1 MNWQIIN
8 RESFSLREY
17 RLTDQGDCK
26 VIIKY
31 NPRHQS
37 ARISCGNQHRLFY
50 FESAGSLSGKTI
62 FKNEYGM
69 EIGHLVHDKFHPK
82 YGSLVIDAI
91 KYQYSLQNNPAAEWV
106 ICENAFPNLLSS
118 YGIGDNNLA
127 ASILAIDSNCCLLG
141 FCYYLFLTT
150 AKKETFLKYSVASF

>member
-8 RESFSLREY
+8 RKSFSLREF
-17 RLTDQGDCK
+17 RLNDQGDCK

-50 FESAGSLSGKTI
+50 FESAGSLGGKTI

-82 YGSLVIDAI
+82 YGCLVIDTI
-91 KYQYSLQNNPAAEWV
+91 KYQYSLDNRPGTEWV
-106 ICENAFPNLLSS
+106 IYENSFPTVLTS
-118 YGIGDNNLA
+118 YAIADNNFSA
-127 ASILAIDSNCCLLG
+127 GILAVDSNLCLLG
-141 FCYYLFLTT
+141 YCYYLFLTT
-150 AKKETFLKYSVASF
+150 AKEPFFKYSRV